1 MSAYLKKFTIPE
13 MTDFQLKFGRKIT
26 RLFRNNPT
34 SESLKRGHDVTFPE
48 FLKYILNAEEIEHGK
63 VDRHWTSYTDLCN
76 PCSIDYDFIGK
87 YETFSRDV
95 KEVLSMAR
103 IDRIVAF
110 PRTTH
115 RKQEPQTR
123 NVLSEHFE
131 AVSKED
137 TSNICRKFESDFL
150 IFNYSCRPY

>member
-1 MSAYLKKFTIPE
+1 MEKLI
-13 MTDFQLKFGRKIT
+13 LI
-26 RLFRNNPT
+26 
-34 SESLKRGHDVTFPE
+34 GHRTQ
-48 FLKYILNAEEIEHGK
+48 N
-63 VDRHWTSYTDLCN
+63 LCN

-123 NVLSEHFE
+123 SVLSEHFE

-150 IFNYSCRPY
+150 IFNYTCWPY

>member
-1 MSAYLKKFTIPE
+1 

-48 FLKYILNAEEIEHGK
+48 FLKYVLNVEQIEHGK

-95 KEVLSMAR
+95 KEVLSMAK

-137 TSNICRKFESDFL
+137 TSNICKKFESDFL
-150 IFNYSCRPY
+150 IFNYTCRSY